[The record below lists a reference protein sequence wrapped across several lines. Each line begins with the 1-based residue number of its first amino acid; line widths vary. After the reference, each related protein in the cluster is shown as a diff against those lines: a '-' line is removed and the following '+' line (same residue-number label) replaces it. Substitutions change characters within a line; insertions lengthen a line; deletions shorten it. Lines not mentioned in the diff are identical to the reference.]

1 MSTTSDQSANASP
14 RPGDTYVQSFAR
26 GLAVIR
32 AFGPGE
38 RREQTLSEVAKHVGM
53 TRAAARR
60 AILTLQQL
68 GYVAQNNRRRFHL
81 TEKVLELAAAFIT
94 PMHQAAHGAV
104 SAWDATVLPVAND
117 GLMQERME
125 VLRDAVES
133 LEP

>member
-1 MSTTSDQSANASP
+1 MTNTEQSPTVDASP

-38 RREQTLSEVAKHVGM
+38 RREQTLSDVAKHVGM

-81 TEKVLELAAAFIT
+81 TEKVLELAAAF
-94 PMHQAAHGAV
+94 HRK
-104 SAWDATVLPVAND
+104 D
-117 GLMQERME
+117 
-125 VLRDAVES
+125 
-133 LEP
+133 